1 MTKEVSGNIVDISNQ
16 DIFSGTI
23 KIEKGKI
30 TEITRDNGKYK
41 NYLISGLIDAHVHIE
56 SSMLTPSEFARIAV
70 VHGTVAVVTDPHEIA
85 NVLGIDGIYYMLDN
99 ASKVPLKFCFG
110 APSCVP
116 ASPFETTGNSLDKK
130 DIEELLQDPRIG
142 FLAEVMNYPGVINN
156 DPEVVTKIDIAK
168 KYSKPVDGHAP
179 GLSGEA
185 LEKYV
190 SAGIS
195 TDHECFS
202 IEEAREKVNL
212 GMKILIREGSAAR
225 NFDELQALLEDH
237 WESCMLC
244 SDDKHPDD
252 LVKGHIN
259 LMVKKAIAKGIDPLK
274 VLSAASLNPVSHY
287 NLDVGLLRVGDPADF
302 LVVDSLEELN
312 VLSTYING
320 VEVAKDD
327 NSLVSRIKP
336 EIKSNFNIG
345 PTKPSDFAVKYKGK
359 MINVIVAIDG
369 QLITEKSKDK
379 PKISRGHAV
388 SDVDRDILK
397 MVVVNRYKE
406 AKPSVAFIKNFG
418 LKEGAIASSVAHD
431 SHNIIA
437 VGVSDEDICR
447 AVNLIVKNKGGISSV
462 GTNKEDVLPLP
473 IAGIISDKEYGWVAK
488 KYTEMKKR
496 AKLLG
501 SKLKAPYMTLS
512 FMALPVIPR
521 LKLSDKGL
529 FDSERSKF
537 IDLFVNT

>member
-1 MTKEVSGNIVDISNQ
+1 MTKEISGNIVDISNQ

-30 TEITRDNGKYK
+30 TEITRDNGEYK
-41 NYLISGLIDAHVHIE
+41 NYLISGFIDAHVHIE

-70 VHGTVAVVTDPHEIA
+70 VHGTVAIVTDPHEIA

-130 DIEELLQDPRIG
+130 DIEKLLQNPRIG

-156 DPEVVTKIDIAK
+156 NPEVVTKIDIAK

-225 NFDELQALLEDH
+225 NFDELQPLLEGH

-259 LMVKKAIAKGIDPLK
+259 LMVKRAIAKGIDPLK

-302 LVVDSLEELN
+302 LIVDSLEELN
-312 VLSTYING
+312 VLSTYVNG
-320 VEVAKDD
+320 VEVAKNG

-336 EIKSNFNIG
+336 KIKNNFNIG
-345 PTKPSDFAVKYKGK
+345 PTKPSDFAVKSKGE
-359 MINVIVAIDG
+359 MINVIVAVEG
-369 QLITEKSKDK
+369 QLVTEKSKEK
-379 PKISRGHAV
+379 PKVSNGYAV

-397 MVVVNRYKE
+397 IVVVNRYKE

-447 AVNLIVKNKGGISSV
+447 AVNLIVKNKGGISAV
-462 GTNKEDVLPLP
+462 GKNKEDVLPLP

-488 KYTEMKKR
+488 KYTEMKKT
-496 AKLLG
+496 AKMLG

-512 FMALPVIPR
+512 FMALPVIPC

-529 FDSERSKF
+529 FDSEKNKF

>member
-30 TEITRDNGKYK
+30 IEITRDNGEYK
-41 NYLISGLIDAHVHIE
+41 NYLISGFIDAHIHIE

-130 DIEELLQDPRIG
+130 DIEKLLQNPRIG
-142 FLAEVMNYPGVINN
+142 FLAEVMNYPSVINN

-168 KYSKPVDGHAP
+168 KYSKPIDGHAP

-225 NFDELQALLEDH
+225 NFDELQPLLEDH

-259 LMVKKAIAKGIDPLK
+259 LMVKKAIVKGIDPLK

-302 LVVDSLEELN
+302 LIVDSLEELN

-320 VEVAKDD
+320 AEVAKDG

-336 EIKSNFNIG
+336 EIKNNFNIG
-345 PTKPSDFAVKYKGK
+345 PTKPSDFAVKSKGE

-369 QLITEKSKDK
+369 QLITEKSKEK
-379 PKISRGHAV
+379 PKISNGHAV

-437 VGVSDEDICR
+437 VGVSDVDICR
-447 AVNLIVKNKGGISSV
+447 AVNLIVKNKGGISAV
-462 GTNKEDVLPLP
+462 GTNKEYVLPLP

-488 KYTEMKKR
+488 NYTEMKKT

-521 LKLSDKGL
+521 LKLSDKAL
-529 FDSERSKF
+529 FDSEKNKF

>member
-30 TEITRDNGKYK
+30 TEITRDNGEYK
-41 NYLISGLIDAHVHIE
+41 NYLISGFIDAHIHIE
-56 SSMLTPSEFARIAV
+56 SSMLTPSEFGRIAV

-130 DIEELLQDPRIG
+130 DIEELLQNPRIG
-142 FLAEVMNYPGVINN
+142 FLAEVMNYSGVIND

-225 NFDELQALLEDH
+225 NFDELQPLLEDH

-320 VEVAKDD
+320 AEVAKDG

-345 PTKPSDFAVKYKGK
+345 PTKPSDFTVKSKGE
-359 MINVIVAIDG
+359 MINVIVAING
-369 QLITEKSKDK
+369 QLITEKSKEK

-397 MVVVNRYKE
+397 IVVVNRYKE
-406 AKPSVAFIKNFG
+406 AKPSVAFIKNFR

-447 AVNLIVKNKGGISSV
+447 AVNLIVKNKGGLSSV

-488 KYTEMKKR
+488 KYTEMKKT

-529 FDSERSKF
+529 FDSEKNKF
-537 IDLFVNT
+537 INLFVNT

>member
-1 MTKEVSGNIVDISNQ
+1 MTKEISGNIVDISNQ
-16 DIFSGTI
+16 DIFSGAI

-30 TEITRDNGKYK
+30 TEITRDNGEYK
-41 NYLISGLIDAHVHIE
+41 NYLISGFIDAHVHIE

-70 VHGTVAVVTDPHEIA
+70 IHGTVAIVSDPHEIA
-85 NVLGIDGIYYMLDN
+85 NVLGIDGVYYMMND

-116 ASPFETTGNSLDKK
+116 ASPFETTGHTLDKK
-130 DIEELLQDPRIG
+130 DIEELLRNPKIG
-142 FLAEVMNYPGVINN
+142 YLAEVMNYPGVINN
-156 DPEVVTKIDIAK
+156 DPDVIAK
-168 KYSKPVDGHAP
+168 INIAKTCSKPIDGHAP
-179 GLSGEA
+179 GLSGEN
-185 LEKYV
+185 LGKYI
-190 SAGIS
+190 STGIS
-195 TDHECFS
+195 TDHECLTL
-202 IEEAREKVNL
+202 EEAREKVKL

-225 NFDELQALLEDH
+225 DFDELQPLLEDNR
-237 WESCMLC
+237 ESCMLC

-259 LMVKKAIAKGIDPLK
+259 LMVKKAIAREIDPLK
-274 VLSAASLNPVSHY
+274 VLSAASLNPVNHY
-287 NLDVGLLRVGDPADF
+287 NLEVGLLRIGDPADF
-302 LVVDSLEELN
+302 LIVDNLKDLN
-312 VLSTYING
+312 VLETYING
-320 VEVAKDD
+320 IKVAGKGK
-327 NSLVSRIKP
+327 SFIPRTKP
-336 EIKSNFNIG
+336 EIKNNFNIG
-345 PTKPSDFAVKYKGK
+345 LKKPSDFAIKTETGK
-359 MINVIVAIDG
+359 INVIVAVEG
-369 QLITEKSKDK
+369 QLVTEKSKEK
-379 PKISRGHAV
+379 PKVSNGYAV

-397 MVVVNRYKE
+397 IVVVNRYKE

-447 AVNLIVKNKGGISSV
+447 AVNLIVKNKGGISAV
-462 GTNKEDVLPLP
+462 GKNKEDVLPLP

-488 KYTEMKKR
+488 KYTEMKKT

-529 FDSERSKF
+529 FDSEKNKF

>member
-30 TEITRDNGKYK
+30 TEITRDNGEYK
-41 NYLISGLIDAHVHIE
+41 NYLISGFIDAHVHIE

-70 VHGTVAVVTDPHEIA
+70 VHGTVAIVTDPHEIA

-130 DIEELLQDPRIG
+130 DIEKLLQNPRIG

-179 GLSGEA
+179 GLSGED

-225 NFDELQALLEDH
+225 NLDELQPLLEDY

-287 NLDVGLLRVGDPADF
+287 NLDVGLLKVGDPADF
-302 LVVDSLEELN
+302 LVVDNLEELN

-320 VEVAKDD
+320 VEVAKDG

-336 EIKSNFNIG
+336 EIKSNFNIS
-345 PTKPSDFAVKYKGK
+345 PTKPSDFAVKSKGE
-359 MINVIVAIDG
+359 MINVIVSIDG
-369 QLITEKSKDK
+369 QLITEKSKEN
-379 PKISRGHAV
+379 PKISNGHAV
-388 SDVDRDILK
+388 SDIDRDILK
-397 MVVVNRYKE
+397 IVVVNRYKE

-447 AVNLIVKNKGGISSV
+447 AVNLIVKNKGGISAV
-462 GTNKEDVLPLP
+462 GKNKEDVLPLP

-488 KYTEMKKR
+488 KYTEMKKT

-529 FDSERSKF
+529 FDSEKNKF

>member
-1 MTKEVSGNIVDISNQ
+1 MTKEASGNIVDISNQ

-41 NYLISGLIDAHVHIE
+41 NYLISGFIDAHVHIE

-130 DIEELLQDPRIG
+130 DIEELLQNPRIG

-225 NFDELQALLEDH
+225 NFDELQPLLEDY

-320 VEVAKDD
+320 VEVAKDG

-345 PTKPSDFAVKYKGK
+345 PTKPSDFAVKSKGE

-369 QLITEKSKDK
+369 QLITEKSKEK

-397 MVVVNRYKE
+397 IVVVNRYKE

-437 VGVSDEDICR
+437 VGISDEDICR
-447 AVNLIVKNKGGISSV
+447 AVNLIVKNEGGISSV

-488 KYTEMKKR
+488 KYTEMKKT

-529 FDSERSKF
+529 FDSEKNKF

>member
-1 MTKEVSGNIVDISNQ
+1 MTKEISGNIVDISNQ

-30 TEITRDNGKYK
+30 TEITRDNGEYK
-41 NYLISGLIDAHVHIE
+41 NYLISGFIDAHVHIE

-70 VHGTVAVVTDPHEIA
+70 VHGTVAIVTDPHEIA

-130 DIEELLQDPRIG
+130 DIGKLLQNPRIG

-225 NFDELQALLEDH
+225 NFDELQPLLEGY

-259 LMVKKAIAKGIDPLK
+259 LMAKRAIAKGIDPLK

-312 VLSTYING
+312 VLSTYVNG
-320 VEVAKDD
+320 VEVAKNG

-336 EIKSNFNIG
+336 KIKNNFNIG
-345 PTKPSDFAVKYKGK
+345 PTKPSDFAVKSKGE
-359 MINVIVAIDG
+359 MINVIVAVEG
-369 QLITEKSKDK
+369 QLVTEKSKEK
-379 PKISRGHAV
+379 PKVSNGYAV

-397 MVVVNRYKE
+397 IVVVNRYKE

-447 AVNLIVKNKGGISSV
+447 AVNLIVKNKGGISAV
-462 GTNKEDVLPLP
+462 GKNKEDVLPLP
-473 IAGIISDKEYGWVAK
+473 IAGIISDKEYSWVAK
-488 KYTEMKKR
+488 KYTEMKKT

-529 FDSERSKF
+529 FDSEKNKF

>member
-1 MTKEVSGNIVDISNQ
+1 
-16 DIFSGTI
+16 
-23 KIEKGKI
+23 
-30 TEITRDNGKYK
+30 
-41 NYLISGLIDAHVHIE
+41 
-56 SSMLTPSEFARIAV
+56 
-70 VHGTVAVVTDPHEIA
+70 
-85 NVLGIDGIYYMLDN
+85 
-99 ASKVPLKFCFG
+99 
-110 APSCVP
+110 
-116 ASPFETTGNSLDKK
+116 
-130 DIEELLQDPRIG
+130 
-142 FLAEVMNYPGVINN
+142 
-156 DPEVVTKIDIAK
+156 
-168 KYSKPVDGHAP
+168 
-179 GLSGEA
+179 
-185 LEKYV
+185 
-190 SAGIS
+190 
-195 TDHECFS
+195 
-202 IEEAREKVNL
+202 
-212 GMKILIREGSAAR
+212 
-225 NFDELQALLEDH
+225 
-237 WESCMLC
+237 MLC

-302 LVVDSLEELN
+302 LVVGSLEELN

-320 VEVAKDD
+320 VEVAKDG

-345 PTKPSDFAVKYKGK
+345 PTKTSDFAVKSKGE

-369 QLITEKSKDK
+369 QLITEKSKEK

-397 MVVVNRYKE
+397 IVVVNRYKE
-406 AKPSVAFIKNFG
+406 ARPSVAFIKNFR

-447 AVNLIVKNKGGISSV
+447 AVNLIVKNKGGLSSV

-488 KYTEMKKR
+488 KYTEMKKT

-529 FDSERSKF
+529 FDSEKNKF
-537 IDLFVNT
+537 INLFVNT